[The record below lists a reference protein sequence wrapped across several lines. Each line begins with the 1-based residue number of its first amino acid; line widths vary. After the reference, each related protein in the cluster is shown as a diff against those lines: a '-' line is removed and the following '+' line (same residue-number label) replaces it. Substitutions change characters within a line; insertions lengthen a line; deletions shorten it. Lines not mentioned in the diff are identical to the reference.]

1 MRVVSL
7 DIPDVK
13 LLTPRIVWDDRGFF
27 SETYRR
33 TVLAETGVEAE
44 FVQENHSLSVEPGT
58 VRGLHFQVPPH
69 AQGKLIR
76 VTRGRIFDVAVDIRV
91 GSPTYGQHVTSELS
105 AANWTQVWMPPGFA
119 HGFCAIEPNTEVVYK
134 VTDYYA
140 QVCERGLRWDDP
152 ALGIAWP
159 VAADRARLSD
169 RDRRYPGMSE
179 LPAYFQV
186 RR

>member
-33 TVLAETGVEAE
+33 TVLAETGVEA
-44 FVQENHSLSVEPGT
+44 
-58 VRGLHFQVPPH
+58 
-69 AQGKLIR
+69 
-76 VTRGRIFDVAVDIRV
+76 
-91 GSPTYGQHVTSELS
+91 
-105 AANWTQVWMPPGFA
+105 
-119 HGFCAIEPNTEVVYK
+119 EVVYK

-179 LPAYFQV
+179 LPAYFHV